1 MFKRHQTD
9 PDSSVPGIGAMF
21 RRRLEATQPI
31 ARSAVLI
38 DRRPVR
44 RRLVGSAAVGLRQ
57 RLALPAL
64 DLSRG

>member
-1 MFKRHQTD
+1 
-9 PDSSVPGIGAMF
+9 MF
-21 RRRLEATQPI
+21 RRRLQATQPI

-64 DLSRG
+64 DLPRG